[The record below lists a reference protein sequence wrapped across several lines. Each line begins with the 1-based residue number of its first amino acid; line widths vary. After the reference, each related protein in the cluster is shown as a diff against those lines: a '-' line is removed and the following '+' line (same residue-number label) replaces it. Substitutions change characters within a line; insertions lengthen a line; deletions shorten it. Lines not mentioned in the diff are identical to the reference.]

1 MLHCHYLILCCSTA
15 KQLLDSGGGRGG
27 GKSGLNLPLV
37 KYENLAIIATW
48 SQDWMRHWS
57 FMVNI

>member
-15 KQLLDSGGGRGG
+15 KQLLDSGGGKGG
-27 GKSGLNLPLV
+27 GKSGQNLPLV

-48 SQDWMRHWS
+48 SQDWMRHW
-57 FMVNI
+57 